1 MYCQIRFDILYYFAV
16 FFVILISVSNI
27 SPRIIVKRK
36 SHGRRYETT
45 LYLRQKR
52 CWKFPQKREHE
63 RWGKVWY
70 TPSLKL
76 FTFRTLKIL
85 WFNCFRLKKHMYCQI
100 PFGLLYRSAVFFIVI
115 LISVSNISPR
125 IIMKRKSHGRTKE
138 TTLYLRQKR
147 YWKFAQ
153 KREYQTSTS
162 LQGSSLFWGSREKS
176 RESSTRKETRVRGAG
191 WEARSLSSRLNFNS
205 CLARYSFSWQFRS
218 IVEPWRFCGLQALL
232 VTDTIF
238 SLPLWPRKV
247 WNSFQQDPEAD
258 REFVK
263 ITRSH
268 LNMNCWR

>member
-1 MYCQIRFDILYYFAV
+1 MYCQIRFDI
-16 FFVILISVSNI
+16 
-27 SPRIIVKRK
+27 
-36 SHGRRYETT
+36 
-45 LYLRQKR
+45 
-52 CWKFPQKREHE
+52 
-63 RWGKVWY
+63 
-70 TPSLKL
+70 
-76 FTFRTLKIL
+76 
-85 WFNCFRLKKHMYCQI
+85 
-100 PFGLLYRSAVFFIVI
+100 LYRSAVFFIVI

-125 IIMKRKSHGRTKE
+125 IIMKRKSHGRRNE

-147 YWKFAQ
+147 YWKFPQ
-153 KREYQTSTS
+153 KREHQTSTS
-162 LQGSSLFWGSREKS
+162 LRASSLFWGSREKS
-176 RESSTRKETRVRGAG
+176 RDSSTRKETRVRGAG

-205 CLARYSFSWQFRS
+205 CLARCSFSWQFRS

-258 REFVK
+258 RESVK